1 MKYVR
6 WILLI
11 LLLVCFF
18 RGLMQRPFFRE
29 LPILLLPEQN
39 SDMVME
45 RSSYSVYD
53 DVLDPRP
60 ICIQTKNNFSYFSQH
75 NNWEENFIV
84 SRLKSNLSFNG
95 ANLLDDK
102 IIGTSRKDFL
112 PEVTPVWATKRTSPV
127 RILEQKAQKR
137 MFIPKL

>member
-1 MKYVR
+1 
-6 WILLI
+6 
-11 LLLVCFF
+11 
-18 RGLMQRPFFRE
+18 MQRPFFRE
-29 LPILLLPEQN
+29 LPMLLLPEQN
-39 SDMVME
+39 SDTIME

-60 ICIQTKNNFSYFSQH
+60 ICIQTKNNFSHFSQH
-75 NNWEENFIV
+75 SNWEENFIV

-102 IIGTSRKDFL
+102 IIGISRKDFSL
-112 PEVTPVWATKRTSPV
+112 EVTPVWATKHTSPV